1 MQTPPA
7 KKPGRELP
15 TVERLLDTA
24 ERLFGEHGFDGVGM
38 RALAQEAG
46 VNLGAATYHFGSKER
61 LYTATF
67 LRRFRAMDA
76 ERQRQL
82 QSARAAA
89 KGRPIP
95 VIKIVDCMLR
105 PLFMIGLEHP
115 CFHTLALRNLF
126 FPPPFIHA
134 ALHKELESNHE
145 IFLQELCRSLKPL
158 SQDDIR
164 LREMFCMGTLLAFS
178 MHMNKLHKARNPTLI
193 ETILKELIQFA
204 TLGLQG
210 QPITGPAVCALPPDL
225 LKPPQP

>member
-1 MQTPPA
+1 
-7 KKPGRELP
+7 
-15 TVERLLDTA
+15 
-24 ERLFGEHGFDGVGM
+24 M

-67 LRRFRAMDA
+67 LRRFRAMDT
-76 ERQRQL
+76 ERLHQL

-105 PLFMIGLEHP
+105 PLFTIGLKHP

-126 FPPPFIHA
+126 FPPPFIHF

-145 IFLQELCRSLKPL
+145 VFLQELYRSLKPL
-158 SQDDIR
+158 SHDVIR
-164 LREMFCMGTLLAFS
+164 LREMFCMGTMLAFS
-178 MHMNKLHKARNPTLI
+178 MHMNKLQQTQDPTLI
-193 ETILKELIQFA
+193 ETILKELVQFV

-210 QPITGPAVCALPPDL
+210 RPIKGSASCALPPDL
-225 LKPPQP
+225 LRPPQP